1 MFTSPSHSHMGEPSS
16 PLAKVESRNL
26 PVEADSSRKPSLIDG
41 RLKAITTGGFLPP
54 RISPNNGLRQL
65 SGEDCAIPPNDNT
78 RLGGVAVENS
88 DLRCTQVS
96 LVY

>member
-1 MFTSPSHSHMGEPSS
+1 MGEPSS

-41 RLKAITTGGFLPP
+41 RLKAVTIGGFLPP

-65 SGEDCAIPPNDNT
+65 SGEDCAIPNDNT

-96 LVY
+96 LVN

>member
-16 PLAKVESRNL
+16 PLTKVESRNL

-65 SGEDCAIPPNDNT
+65 SGEDCAIPNDNT

-96 LVY
+96 LVN

>member
-1 MFTSPSHSHMGEPSS
+1 MGEPSS

-41 RLKAITTGGFLPP
+41 RLKAVTIGGFLPP
-54 RISPNNGLRQL
+54 RISPNHGLRQL
-65 SGEDCAIPPNDNT
+65 SGEDCAIPNDNT

-96 LVY
+96 LVN